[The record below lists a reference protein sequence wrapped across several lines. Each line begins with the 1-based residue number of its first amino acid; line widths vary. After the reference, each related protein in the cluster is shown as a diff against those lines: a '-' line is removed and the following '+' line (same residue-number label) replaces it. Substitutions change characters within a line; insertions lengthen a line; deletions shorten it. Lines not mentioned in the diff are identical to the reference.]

1 MDQLIPIF
9 NRLQQVI
16 DAAQQGE
23 QHHTPH
29 HNSRR
34 LASLSVELPTIVVI
48 GSQSSGKSSV
58 LEGLVGRD
66 FLPRG
71 KDIVTRRPLILQLF
85 HQSDDSFDYA
95 VFGHKPDIKYT
106 DFSLVKKEIEADT
119 ERVAGRG
126 KSISKVPIQLS
137 IYSCKLLPLTLVDLP
152 GITKIPVADQPANI
166 EQQIRELVLE
176 YASRPNAVLLAIT
189 PANTDLANSDAL
201 KLTREVD
208 PTGQR
213 TIGVLTK
220 LDLMD
225 AGTNA
230 LDILQNRGSFRLK
243 HGFVG
248 VVMRSQQDINQGV
261 VIAEAVEKE
270 RQFFKNHQQ
279 YRNLRGH
286 CGIRYLAEE
295 LNKVLMISV

>member
-16 DAAQQGE
+16 DAAQQSDN
-23 QHHTPH
+23 HSAIY
-29 HNSRR
+29 NASRR
-34 LASLSVELPTIVVI
+34 LTSLAVELPTIVVI

-71 KDIVTRRPLILQLF
+71 KDIVTRRPLILQLNN
-85 HQSDDSFDYA
+85 HEGEETNDYA
-95 VFGHKPDIKYT
+95 VFGHQPNRNYS
-106 DFSLVKKEIEADT
+106 DFVLVKKEIEMET

-126 KSISKVPIQLS
+126 KSISKQPIYLS
-137 IYSCKLLPLTLVDLP
+137 IYSNKLLPLTLIDLP

-166 EQQIRELVLE
+166 EQQIKDLVLE
-176 YASRPNAVLLAIT
+176 YASRPNALLLAIT
-189 PANTDLANSDAL
+189 PANSDLANSDAL
-201 KLTREVD
+201 KLARQVD
-208 PTGQR
+208 PSGQR

-230 LDILQNRGSFRLK
+230 MEILQNRASFRLK

-248 VVMRSQQDINQGV
+248 LVMRSQQDIMNGML
-261 VIAEAVEKE
+261 IEEAVEKE
-270 RQFFKNHQQ
+270 RHFFKTHPQ
-279 YRNLRGH
+279 YRHLHGRV
-286 CGIRYLAEE
+286 GIRFLGEE
-295 LNKVLMISV
+295 LNKVL